1 MVNHSHVEE
10 ITPKDISPKNLIPTY
25 SQYTAYSLKENK
37 KKLKLKYQLT
47 LQIIWIKV
55 VHLYTIHQ
63 LHHKGSYIILL
74 QQYKTIV

>member
-37 KKLKLKYQLT
+37 KIEIEISVDIADNLD
-47 LQIIWIKV
+47 
-55 VHLYTIHQ
+55 
-63 LHHKGSYIILL
+63 
-74 QQYKTIV
+74 